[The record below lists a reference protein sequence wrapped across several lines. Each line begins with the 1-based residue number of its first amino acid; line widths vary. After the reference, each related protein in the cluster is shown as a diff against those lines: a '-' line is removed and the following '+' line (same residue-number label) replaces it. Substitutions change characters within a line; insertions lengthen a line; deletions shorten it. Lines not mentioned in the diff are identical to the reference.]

1 MLTVAQIGPAIQAQ
15 FSNSD
20 GSTTG
25 LSFLFL
31 GFGIAALLKIAQ
43 GSSTVAMITTS
54 AMLATMN
61 VNTELLG
68 FDPVYLATSIGAGSL
83 IGSWMNDSGFWVIGK
98 MSGMTEGETLK
109 YVTPMTALM
118 GVAGFV
124 IVLLGVQFF
133 PMV

>member
-83 IGSWMNDSGFWVIGK
+83 IGSWMNDSGFWIFCK
-98 MSGMTEGETLK
+98 MSGLTEAEALK
-109 YVTPMTALM
+109 SWTPLLTVLGFTSLGTTVLLSIVWPMT
-118 GVAGFV
+118 
-124 IVLLGVQFF
+124 
-133 PMV
+133 